1 MPTRPVR
8 TFTVLPR
15 LPERLLPLH
24 QLAYNLWWC
33 WHADAVAL
41 FRRID
46 PDRFEQLD
54 HSPIRLLTSTTQKR
68 FEELASDEGFLA
80 HLDRVWEAFQSYLS
94 ASTWFGEQNPNE
106 RDLRVAYFSAEFG
119 IHESVPVY
127 SGGLGVLA
135 GDHLKSASDLGLPL
149 MGVSLMYR
157 EGYFRQYLNVD
168 GWQQERYPENDF
180 FNLPLIAK
188 TNRDGTPLMV
198 SVRLPG
204 RDVFARVWRIDVGR
218 IPLYL
223 LDCNIPRNS
232 PEDRNITAQLYGGDM
247 HTRIQ
252 QEIVLGIGGLRALR
266 ALDREPTVCHMNEG
280 HSAFAALERAR
291 ILIEEKGLD
300 FATAIETVKAGTV
313 FTTHTPVPAGNDAF
327 PPHMIDQYFGDFMKS
342 LKLDRQGFL
351 ALGRENAHNDGEN
364 FSMTVLALRTA
375 NVSNGVSKLHG
386 AVSRRMWKN
395 IYPGLPETEIP
406 ITSITN
412 GVHTQTWVAAEIAA
426 LYDRYLG
433 NAWQDKPT
441 AFEVW
446 QRAEHIPDAE
456 LWRTH
461 ERCRERLVAL
471 ARCRLQRQRE
481 RLGATRADIAAA
493 EEVLDPEA
501 LTIGFARR
509 FATYKRGT
517 LVFRNL
523 ERLNAILNHKDRPVQ
538 LVFSGK
544 AHPKDQGGKELIAQV
559 SQFARRPEFR
569 RRVVFLEDYEMNI
582 ARHMVQG
589 VDVWLNNPRRPLEA
603 SGTSGMKVCVNG
615 GINLSILDG
624 WWDEGYLGD
633 NGWRIGSGEEHQDQ
647 QYQDE
652 VESNALYD
660 LFEREIVPEFYTRG
674 ADGLPRGWIKRMKRS
689 IATNVAVFNTNR
701 MVREYTNVSYLPS
714 HHRFTRLAAN
724 DLVGAKRLAAWRR
737 KLLEQ
742 WREVRVEEVTA
753 PPQEPLHVGDA
764 LNVQARV
771 HLGSLSPDDVE
782 VQLYHGT
789 IDSMGEIVQPRA
801 AVLGAV
807 GPAAGNSVA
816 VFGGSVACAASGQ
829 YGFSVRVLPRNPDL
843 PHPFEPGLVT
853 WG

>member
-8 TFTVLPR
+8 SFTVLPR
-15 LPERLLPLH
+15 LPDRLMSLRR
-24 QLAYNLWWC
+24 LAYNLWWC

-54 HSPIRLLTSTTQKR
+54 HSPIRLLTTTSQQR
-68 FEELASDEGFLA
+68 FEELASDDGFLA
-80 HLDRVWEAFQSYLS
+80 HLDRVREAFHTYLL
-94 ASTWFGEQNPNE
+94 APTWFAEHHPNE
-106 RDLRVAYFSAEFG
+106 KDLRIAYFSAEFG

-149 MGVSLMYR
+149 VGVSLMYR

-180 FNLPLIAK
+180 FNLPLISE
-188 TNRDGTPLMV
+188 TTPDGSPLLI
-198 SVRLPG
+198 SVTLPG
-204 RDVFARVWRIDVGR
+204 REVYARVWRIQVGR
-218 IPLYL
+218 VPVYL

-232 PEDRNITAQLYGGDM
+232 PEDRNITAQLYGGDIN
-247 HTRIQ
+247 TRIQ

-266 ALDREPTVCHMNEG
+266 ALQKEPTVCHMNEG

-291 ILIEEKGLD
+291 VLIAEKNFD
-300 FATAIETVKAGTV
+300 FGTAIEAVKAGTV

-327 PPHMIDQYFGDFMKS
+327 PPHMIDQYFADYVKA
-342 LKLDRQGFL
+342 LKLDRHHFL
-351 ALGRENAHNDGEN
+351 ALGREHANHEGEN
-364 FSMTVLALRTA
+364 FSMTVLALRTS

-395 IYPGLPETEIP
+395 IFPGLPESEVP

-412 GVHTQTWVAAEIAA
+412 GVHTLSWVAPEMGA

-433 NAWQDKPT
+433 HAWQDKPT

-446 QRAEHIPDAE
+446 NRAEHIPDAE

-471 ARCRLQRQRE
+471 ARQRLKAQKE
-481 RLGATRADIAAA
+481 RLGATRADIQAA
-493 EEVLDPEA
+493 EEVLDPDA

-523 ERLNAILNHKDRPVQ
+523 ERLNAMLNNKDRPVQ
-538 LVFSGK
+538 LVYSGK
-544 AHPKDQGGKELIAQV
+544 AHPKDQGGKELIAQLV
-559 SQFARRPEFR
+559 QYARRPEFR
-569 RRVVFLEDYEMNI
+569 RRVVFLEDYDMNL
-582 ARHMVQG
+582 ARYLVQG

-615 GINLSILDG
+615 GLNLSVLDG
-624 WWDEGYLGD
+624 WWDEGYQGD
-633 NGWRIGSGEEHQDQ
+633 NGWRIGSGEEFADQ
-647 QYQDE
+647 HYQDE
-652 VESNALYD
+652 VESSALYD
-660 LFEREIVPEFYTRG
+660 LIEREIVPEFYTRG
-674 ADGLPRGWIKRMKRS
+674 PDGLPRAWLKRMKRS
-689 IATNVAVFNTNR
+689 IATNVSVFNTNR
-701 MVREYTNVSYLPS
+701 MVREYTEVSYVPS
-714 HHRFTRLAAN
+714 HDRMVRLSVADFGAAK
-724 DLVGAKRLAAWRR
+724 ALAAWRR
-737 KLLEQ
+737 RVREH
-742 WREVRVEEVTA
+742 WRDVRVEEVTA
-753 PPQEPLHVGDA
+753 PPNEALHVGDEFA
-764 LNVQARV
+764 VQARV
-771 HLGSLSPDDVE
+771 HLGPLEPDDVA
-782 VQLYHGT
+782 VQLYHGV
-789 IDSMGEIVQPRA
+789 IDSFGEISHPR
-801 AVLGAV
+801 VTLLRPTDTPGV
-807 GPAAGNSVA
+807 FAGSTE
-816 VFGGSVACAASGQ
+816 CRASGQ
-829 YGFSVRVLPRNPDL
+829 YGFCVRVLPRHVDL
-843 PHPFEPGLVT
+843 ANSFESGLVT